1 MSPSCTLR
9 TPVRTPVRITV
20 IRIVKNCPENQ
31 ILSKN
36 ISWVSILPSLVIEV
50 LFSVK
55 IAIFSIFIILTSFG
69 LFQLIIYKK
78 NLAFSDQYEHYLNQ
92 PNLSKTLVLHIRK
105 NLPNKINMNFGP
117 PMSTCANSDFF
128 LKLFTKQNCQI

>member
-78 NLAFSDQYEHYLNQ
+78 NLAFSDQYS
-92 PNLSKTLVLHIRK
+92 LSRSNPQKPLDIR
-105 NLPNKINMNFGP
+105 NFGP
-117 PMSTCANSDFF
+117 PMSTGENSDFSM
-128 LKLFTKQNCQI
+128 KLFTK